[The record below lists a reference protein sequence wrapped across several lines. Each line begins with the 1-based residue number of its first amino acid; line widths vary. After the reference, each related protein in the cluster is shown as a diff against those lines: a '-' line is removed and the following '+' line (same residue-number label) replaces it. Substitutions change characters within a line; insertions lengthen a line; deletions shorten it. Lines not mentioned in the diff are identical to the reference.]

1 MKKPTDPEA
10 VRRARVRQL
19 FTAHHPEKATEDDVF
34 LFFRWLQ
41 QHHPE
46 MLPKG
51 THGDPYQELRADL
64 TDYLRMNA
72 LYAGKRYKIG

>member
-1 MKKPTDPEA
+1 MKKPNDSEA

-19 FTAHHPEKATEDDVF
+19 FTARHPKEVTEDDVF

-51 THGDPYQELRADL
+51 NHGDPYQDLRADL
-64 TDYLRMNA
+64 TD
-72 LYAGKRYKIG
+72 

>member
-1 MKKPTDPEA
+1 MKKPKDSEA

-19 FTAHHPEKATEDDVF
+19 FTARHPKEVTEDDVF

-51 THGDPYQELRADL
+51 NHGDPYQDLRADL
-64 TDYLRMNA
+64 DVLSDF
-72 LYAGKRYKIG
+72 GESSG